1 MYDEHTITLND
12 KIEINYICTLSSG
25 CPIVLLHGVASE
37 WQSFLP
43 LIPLLARE
51 FQVYAIDLRGHGKS
65 SWITD
70 GYRLVDYARDIQ
82 SFLERQTTQ
91 PAIIYGHSLGAQIAI
106 TVAAQAPTR
115 VRALIL
121 GDPPFYFHNL
131 KTRDSVW
138 YEPFVEMYQLIST
151 MHSAQE
157 LDDYMAEHYPNMEP
171 QRRKARAETLSHVDP
186 GVIATILEE
195 RNLEGYDTD
204 ILLKQ
209 IACPVLLLQG
219 NAALGSAL
227 RAEDVTYMTERIR
240 RCEIV
245 HMQDVGHGLPL
256 GESLSKVETFL
267 KTI

>member
-1 MYDEHTITLND
+1 MYDEQIITLNSN
-12 KIEINYICTLSSG
+12 IEINYIRTASAGSPL
-25 CPIVLLHGVASE
+25 VLLHGVASE

-43 LIPLLARE
+43 LIPVLARE

-65 SWITD
+65 SWIIDEYHLT
-70 GYRLVDYARDIQ
+70 DYARDIQ
-82 SFLERQTTQ
+82 SFLEQQIIQ

-106 TVAAQAPTR
+106 AVAAQAPTR
-115 VRALIL
+115 VHALVL

-151 MHSAQE
+151 VHSAQE

-186 GVIATILEE
+186 SVIATILEE
-195 RNLEGYDTD
+195 RNLEGYDTN

-209 IACPVLLLQG
+209 IACPVLLLHG

-227 RAEDVTYMTERIR
+227 RVEDVTYMTERIR

-245 HMQDVGHGLPL
+245 HMKDVGHGLPL
-256 GESLSKVETFL
+256 GESLSIVETFL